1 MKKKIRILTS
11 EEMTKCFDTC
21 MLKYGTSAGAT
32 AAWDTRGRG
41 TKDEVIQEK
50 IQTQNNKLS
59 DLDRLRN
66 NVVIQDI
73 MGKYNK
79 KMKEIETT
87 NTREHLGEWSI
98 INRDE
103 EKVNELRDI
112 ARQLLDGKNPVETTN
127 SEIAK
132 ALQAEKEFSQNYL
145 KENGI
150 EGITVYRGVDKNSA
164 NQILQQIKDKGF
176 AEVKLNSLSSFTTSK
191 KVANDYVK
199 YNERDSRG
207 GLSFK
212 TNINT
217 SETWMNY
224 HSSPYLWSQT
234 HEKEV
239 VVGTNRIIVI
249 KPEDIIEVSKLSKKS
264 ITNKEIVLDNNLF
277 DDQWLHT
284 LRVRN
289 NIKVYKI
296 RKYGTS
302 SGALAAWDTRGRG
315 VKEEHPART
324 AKRIAVHKML
334 ESNKLY
340 NSLKDYNLTEED
352 KNIEEIVKESITNK
366 SKLKELYENNPKTK
380 DLIDAISSYTQ
391 GYYSE
396 VRNMSAADSKEEYV
410 KNALEER
417 LQLINDDKTLTE
429 QLGYTTNE
437 CLGGGVVYNIKNEQM
452 RNMNFTESRRGS
464 KMLGEMV
471 DNAPISNE
479 PIYRG
484 IILEEEVSFKDG
496 EEFTLQ
502 NISSFTT
509 DNKKAIGFAFNRQGH
524 EGGRIGYA
532 AKPLV
537 IEVEAGVKALDV
549 SKLSPWRQK
558 ERITR
563 GKFKVINTTT
573 GYDATSERAYKIL
586 KVKQI

>member
-1 MKKKIRILTS
+1 
-11 EEMTKCFDTC
+11 
-21 MLKYGTSAGAT
+21 
-32 AAWDTRGRG
+32 
-41 TKDEVIQEK
+41 
-50 IQTQNNKLS
+50 
-59 DLDRLRN
+59 
-66 NVVIQDI
+66 

-315 VKEEHPART
+315 QKEETEKPKET
-324 AKRIAVHKML
+324 PKSQIVYKPIDSDNMEERIGSQKQVEGIKNMI
-334 ESNKLY
+334 SNLP
-340 NSLKDYNLTEED
+340 EEHT
-352 KNIEEIVKESITNK
+352 KGIQAITV
-366 SKLKELYENNPKTK
+366 KTK
-380 DLIDAISSYTQ
+380 DQVYDWAIANGESQIAAVMVSVGSLAIINPAKGEIIINFPVVAKGSTPITDIIVHEVGHKFLNNTFGEKVTPDFLNKFSTSARLDILNTLNDSNLIGNEITGAWDENFAGMYRMYINH
-391 GYYSE
+391 SE
-396 VRNMSAADSKEEYV
+396 HMKAQEPNVYAFMKDNVFKGKEFSKETKNLNFKNISRQMIYEY
-410 KNALEER
+410 K
-417 LQLINDDKTLTE
+417 
-429 QLGYTTNE
+429 
-437 CLGGGVVYNIKNEQM
+437 
-452 RNMNFTESRRGS
+452 
-464 KMLGEMV
+464 
-471 DNAPISNE
+471 
-479 PIYRG
+479 
-484 IILEEEVSFKDG
+484 FKDG
-496 EEFTLQ
+496 TKVYSAEPIEFPKDKL
-502 NISSFTT
+502 IP
-509 DNKKAIGFAFNRQGH
+509 NKKIKIVIRRKGTN
-524 EGGRIGYA
+524 
-532 AKPLV
+532 AK
-537 IEVEAGVKALDV
+537 
-549 SKLSPWRQK
+549 R
-558 ERITR
+558 
-563 GKFKVINTTT
+563 
-573 GYDATSERAYKIL
+573 
-586 KVKQI
+586 